1 MSNRRDEEPIAS
13 CLFTNL
19 GNPRCNI
26 IYSFSLSGLGSLF
39 RMFCSLCFTSAVSN
53 KLYYTGDEPKMWRTW
68 IIFLP
73 QWLAV
78 SPYEILDI
86 DTSSALSKL
95 GIISM
100 SSSIAIKLVK
110 RFVVLNNENKCIATL
125 NLRWFYVNKLNR
137 YILYIEI
144 FGDLP
149 LTRAG
154 KMETVHWCTRR
165 RAGTNKTGAKARENI
180 QCKIGIRFVHLW
192 PYGSIHYFEWLL
204 MVIYP
209 VLVT

>member
-1 MSNRRDEEPIAS
+1 MKDVNHFSAAVASGEPLPIRN
-13 CLFTNL
+13 TRYRYVIRPQQ
-19 GNPRCNI
+19 PRNHLDVFKHCNKAWKA
-26 IYSFSLSGLGSLF
+26 FG
-39 RMFCSLCFTSAVSN
+39 
-53 KLYYTGDEPKMWRTW
+53 
-68 IIFLP
+68 
-73 QWLAV
+73 
-78 SPYEILDI
+78 
-86 DTSSALSKL
+86 
-95 GIISM
+95 
-100 SSSIAIKLVK
+100 
-110 RFVVLNNENKCIATL
+110 VLNNEKKCIATL
-125 NLRWFYVNKLNR
+125 NMCWFYVNKLNR

-144 FGDLP
+144 FGDPP